1 MNHADAMR
9 TLFPNLS
16 VDARQKLALT
26 ATTLKTAYRRQ
37 MLRFHPDR
45 QADAQS
51 AARAHEKACAVQ
63 AALEVLENYLSNRA
77 RTSAQNPLRATN
89 VDMRT
94 QPIKPM
100 KFGDFLVLEGIV
112 TRESLNQALREQHHR
127 RPSFGATAVTLGYL
141 GPNELSRWLEHQAK
155 YPGRLGEILIR
166 ERRLTRREVD
176 AIIAEQQAHSE
187 PLGTL
192 LSRLDL
198 ISPRE
203 VEAAYR
209 RYQTTQS
216 PATRAA

>member
-9 TLFPNLS
+9 TLFPDLS
-16 VDARQKLALT
+16 IDARQKLALN

-45 QADAQS
+45 QADAH
-51 AARAHEKACAVQ
+51 AAAHAHEKACTVQ
-63 AALEVLENYLSNRA
+63 AALEVLQGYLSNRA
-77 RTSAQNPLRATN
+77 ENAAHNPLRTGNADT
-89 VDMRT
+89 RP
-94 QPIKPM
+94 QPSKPI
-100 KFGDFLVLEGIV
+100 KFGDFLVLEGFV
-112 TRESLNQALREQHHR
+112 TRENLNQALREQHHR

-155 YPGRLGEILIR
+155 YPGRLGDILIR

-176 AIIAEQQAHSE
+176 AIIAEQKAHSE

-192 LSRLDL
+192 LSRLGL

-203 VEAAYR
+203 VETAYR